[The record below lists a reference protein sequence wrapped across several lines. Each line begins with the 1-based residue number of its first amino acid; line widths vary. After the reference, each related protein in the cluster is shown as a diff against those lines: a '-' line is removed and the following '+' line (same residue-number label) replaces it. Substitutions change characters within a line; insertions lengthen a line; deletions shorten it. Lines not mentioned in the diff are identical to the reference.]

1 MIINKMVARQ
11 LRKNTNLMK
20 LLIRENALF
29 KKLHF
34 DRIIEKKMGPLS
46 EKKTLLPFPG
56 VNLLLA
62 IVLFG
67 TIVGDMLPVTNTTP
81 LIGQPP

>member
-1 MIINKMVARQ
+1 MFWLLAREGGVLRGVA
-11 LRKNTNLMK
+11 
-20 LLIRENALF
+20 
-29 KKLHF
+29 
-34 DRIIEKKMGPLS
+34 
-46 EKKTLLPFPG
+46 G

-81 LIGQPP
+81 LIGQLATLLPFLHSYLHFDCIAACSTDVKIDLNHFSRIFQPT